1 MTATPLPGTAGLDL
15 ERAESFP
22 HWTHEVLRFSDTDAF
37 GHINNGAYA
46 SCFEN
51 ARIKLTRR
59 IGAEAAE
66 GEVDWVLARLCIDY
80 RAQLFYPGEVEV
92 GTRLTRVGGASLAL
106 AQGLFAAGS
115 CRATA
120 SAVLVLIDVP
130 SGASA
135 PIPETMRARLAPLME
150 L

>member
-22 HWTHEVLRFSDTDAF
+22 HWSHEVLRFSDTDAF

-66 GEVDWVLARLCIDY
+66 GELD
-80 RAQLFYPGEVEV
+80 V
-92 GTRLTRVGGASLAL
+92 GTRLIRVGRASLSIV
-106 AQGLFAAGS
+106 QGLLAAGS
-115 CRATA
+115 CRGSV

-135 PIPETMRARLAPLME
+135 PIPEIMRARLAPLME
-150 L
+150 G

>member
-1 MTATPLPGTAGLDL
+1 MTATPLPGTAGLDV

-51 ARIKLTRR
+51 ARIKLMRR
-59 IGAEAAE
+59 IGRETRE

-80 RAQLFYPGEVEV
+80 HAQLFYPGEVDV
-92 GTRLTRVGGASLAL
+92 GTRLTRVGRASLSL
-106 AQGLFAAGS
+106 AQGLFHEGTCRGS
-115 CRATA
+115 A

-135 PIPETMRARLAPLME
+135 PIPETMRARIAPLME
-150 L
+150 G